1 MKNKRKQLPNKGS
14 NNKAEEPKLVKVP
27 ESPSDGSISINDKLP
42 NTIEQ
47 DSKVKAKKD
56 PGEPLR
62 DLEEKSDHVSAL
74 LNRRKKWK

>member
-1 MKNKRKQLPNKGS
+1 M
-14 NNKAEEPKLVKVP
+14 VKVP

-47 DSKVKAKKD
+47 DRKVKAKD

-74 LNRRKKWK
+74 LNRRKNGNELRK